1 MTKKFKIILIAT
13 LIGVLPSVIDSSS
26 ATAQTERSLQSFS
39 RETISDTEDRRI
51 FQKIISE
58 TENKASLGETIQTV
72 ATKFLGAKYQAGLLD
87 RFSKEKLVIS
97 LQKFDCLLLV
107 ENVIAIAKNITLQD
121 NNYDNFTHRV
131 EQHRYNNGL
140 MDGYCSRLH
149 YFSDWIQDNQ
159 ARGNVENITSELG
172 GVTVNKQLNFMT
184 SHRNSYAQLINSK
197 TNYQCIAA
205 MEANLNEELV
215 LNYIPTN
222 RIRNIYS
229 QLQPGDIIA
238 IATSIPGLDVTH
250 TGLVYRPNNNS
261 LGLIHASPVG
271 KVVIASDL
279 QNYVSKVRNAIGII
293 VVRSKLSNE

>member
-39 RETISDTEDRRI
+39 TETISDTEDRRI

-121 NNYDNFTHRV
+121 NNYDNFTQRV

-159 ARGNVENITSELG
+159 ARGNVENITRELG
-172 GVTVNKQLNFMT
+172 GVTLNKQLNFMT

-250 TGLVYRPNNNS
+250 TGLVYRPNNNI